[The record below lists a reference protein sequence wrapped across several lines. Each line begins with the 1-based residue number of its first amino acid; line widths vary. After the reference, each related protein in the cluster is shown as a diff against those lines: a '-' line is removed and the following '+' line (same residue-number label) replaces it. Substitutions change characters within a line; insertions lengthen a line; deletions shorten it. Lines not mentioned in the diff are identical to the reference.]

1 MFHRALCL
9 VRYYSFYNIN
19 SVTYLQLST
28 GSNLILYADDIFLH
42 KTIKTSSDY
51 LDIQRD
57 LDMLQAWSERTR
69 LTFNPKNKFMMVTR
83 KKCNA
88 LEPPNNIVLGTFPI
102 ERTYSFKYLGITISS
117 TLSWSEH
124 IHIICTKARR
134 VIGVL
139 YRHFYL
145 NADTNSLL
153 QLYLSMVRPLLE
165 YACQVWHPHL
175 TKDIKKL
182 ESVQKLALRLCS
194 ISNGIWTTTCY
205 FLFAIFQP

>member
-1 MFHRALCL
+1 MVESAVHPQDDCENGRMCCAPCSLVPRCSVFSRA
-9 VRYYSFYNIN
+9 
-19 SVTYLQLST
+19 
-28 GSNLILYADDIFLH
+28 
-42 KTIKTSSDY
+42 
-51 LDIQRD
+51 
-57 LDMLQAWSERTR
+57 
-69 LTFNPKNKFMMVTR
+69 
-83 KKCNA
+83 
-88 LEPPNNIVLGTFPI
+88 
-102 ERTYSFKYLGITISS
+102 
-117 TLSWSEH
+117 
-124 IHIICTKARR
+124 IHAQTICTKARR

>member
-1 MFHRALCL
+1 
-9 VRYYSFYNIN
+9 
-19 SVTYLQLST
+19 
-28 GSNLILYADDIFLH
+28 
-42 KTIKTSSDY
+42 
-51 LDIQRD
+51 
-57 LDMLQAWSERTR
+57 
-69 LTFNPKNKFMMVTR
+69 MMVTR

-88 LEPPNNIVLGTFPI
+88 PNNIVLGSFPI

-117 TLSWSEH
+117 TLAWSEH

-139 YRHFYL
+139 YRRFYL

-153 QLYLSMVRPLLE
+153 QLYLSMVRLLLE

-194 ISNGIWTTTCY
+194 KQDYDTLLSICNLPTLTTRRKFSCLCTMYKIINNKLWCI
-205 FLFAIFQP
+205 FLIMYLCHE